1 MGQEPNKSS
10 KPVCASNGPKAWN
23 APPVYRPQNQSVQ
36 RSAAVRSTAPPVY
49 RPQRPVAQPKT
60 GVLSGRPAHP
70 APPPVFRPQ
79 QVMAQPRPVWQAGVE
94 SRPAPP
100 VYRPQA
106 STQQLKPAPI
116 MTQATHIRPLP
127 AANHGPNRW
136 QELRAIPAPV
146 QMISPVLQRMLARR
160 LWMRGQ
166 QGFAIQCK
174 FTKKDFPRPNF
185 KDSVYKYATM
195 SHNVFQEDDLDPDSP
210 GLSSIN
216 AAVPHRMS
224 WADIRD
230 NTIKYLN
237 KEESKG
243 DFLRWTQR
251 FVTAGNEDKAILQK
265 IADETSSFEEMDTC
279 ERIIKAIETGTEGF
293 VAARSNLID
302 QVEANKKDSAVLP
315 YARTFLY
322 AFNSYYPN
330 VPDLGQHRGLNIQV
344 SNRPHSNIDEE
355 GNKSPMTRQLWE
367 MTPERLSE
375 FPTDL
380 SGNLVTTS
388 GFVSMSVLDDDD
400 LDMLGEV
407 GSKQIKAKVTQ
418 YDKSTGWM

>member
-1 MGQEPNKSS
+1 
-10 KPVCASNGPKAWN
+10 
-23 APPVYRPQNQSVQ
+23 
-36 RSAAVRSTAPPVY
+36 
-49 RPQRPVAQPKT
+49 
-60 GVLSGRPAHP
+60 
-70 APPPVFRPQ
+70 
-79 QVMAQPRPVWQAGVE
+79 
-94 SRPAPP
+94 
-100 VYRPQA
+100 
-106 STQQLKPAPI
+106 
-116 MTQATHIRPLP
+116 MTQAIRIPQIP
-127 AANHGPNRW
+127 AKHNGPNKW

-146 QMISPVLQRMLARR
+146 QMISPALQRMLARR
-160 LWMRGQ
+160 PWMRSQ

-174 FTKKDFPRPNF
+174 FSKKDFPRPNF

-195 SHNVFQEDDLDPDSP
+195 SHNIFQEDDLDPDSP
-210 GLSSIN
+210 GLSAIN

-251 FVTAGNEDKAILQK
+251 FITAGKEDKAILEK
-265 IADETSSFEEMDTC
+265 IAEDTDSFGVMETC
-279 ERIIKAIETGTEGF
+279 EEIIKAIKSGTEAF
-293 VAARSNLID
+293 VAARSELID
-302 QVEANKKDSAVLP
+302 QVEAKQKDSVVLP
-315 YARTFLY
+315 YARKFLY

-355 GNKSPMTRQLWE
+355 GSKSPMTRQLWE

-375 FPTDL
+375 FPVDL

-388 GFVSMSVLDDDD
+388 GSVPMNLLDDDNV
-400 LDMLGEV
+400 DMLGEV